1 MGACRKKK
9 GVSQY
14 LRRPGNSLYGA
25 GVAVEE
31 IKVMGVPWRSSGED
45 SGSHCRG
52 PVLDPWSGN

>member
-31 IKVMGVPWRSSGED
+31 IKVIGVPWRSSGKD
-45 SGSHCRG
+45 SGSHC
-52 PVLDPWSGN
+52 